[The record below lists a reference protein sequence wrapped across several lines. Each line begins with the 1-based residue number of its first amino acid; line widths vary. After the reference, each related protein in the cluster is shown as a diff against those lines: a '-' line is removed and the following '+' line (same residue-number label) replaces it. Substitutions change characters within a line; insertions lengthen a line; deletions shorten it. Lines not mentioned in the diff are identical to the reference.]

1 MTNFFS
7 THLTTD
13 VSDIAN
19 QMMGPLLGSPYHS
32 FKSNF
37 SHTWRR
43 FCRVETL
50 HYAAFHTR
58 KCQLEMWARFS
69 PQLIFLSF
77 DYFRQNIWV
86 SIFVQFHFQGIFGA
100 KLDFPPTFL
109 CFLISQNSNELCEC
123 FEDQLNID
131 LKSRLQ
137 MFFPMI
143 QQVKIF
149 ERYLRHDGLHCEKCY
164 FLLLLG
170 MIWWLVPD
178 SPTACTR

>member
-13 VSDIAN
+13 VSDITN

-32 FKSNF
+32 FKSSF
-37 SHTWRR
+37 SRTWRR
-43 FCRVETL
+43 LCRVETL

-137 MFFPMI
+137 MFFDDSAGKKYLKDICTRMGCT
-143 QQVKIF
+143 VKNVIF
-149 ERYLRHDGLHCEKCY
+149 Y
-164 FLLLLG
+164 FYSA
-170 MIWWLVPD
+170 WYD
-178 SPTACTR
+178 SLYQMACTR

>member
-1 MTNFFS
+1 MSILDICHFFFPPHVQFLVIFSPRKKRLNHDETNLRQKCVNCNKTNSTTKKKTTWIYTWQILHMTNFFS

-13 VSDIAN
+13 VSDITN

-32 FKSNF
+32 FKSDF

-43 FCRVETL
+43 FGRVETL

-109 CFLISQNSNELCEC
+109 CF
-123 FEDQLNID
+123 
-131 LKSRLQ
+131 
-137 MFFPMI
+137 
-143 QQVKIF
+143 
-149 ERYLRHDGLHCEKCY
+149 
-164 FLLLLG
+164 
-170 MIWWLVPD
+170 
-178 SPTACTR
+178 